1 MKTYT
6 IIILSSFVTLFAP
19 IGPLVTIALISIGF
33 DFGFGIWRSVKSRRK
48 AGSEAKIGDIIQSTK
63 MLATGVKCLIYAAAI
78 AFFYLVERFIAG
90 DIISHFISIELLL
103 TKAVALF
110 FVCIEVK
117 SMNESY
123 KDVTGKDMLK
133 AFRDFITGLKTES
146 DKWKS

>member
-1 MKTYT
+1 MKTNT
-6 IIILSSFVTLFAP
+6 IIVLSSFITLFAP

-48 AGSEAKIGDIIQSTK
+48 EGSSAKIGDIIQSTK
-63 MLATGVKCLIYAAAI
+63 MLATGVKGGIYAATI
-78 AFFYLVERFIAG
+78 GFFYLVEKFIAG
-90 DIISHFISIELLL
+90 DIIAHFISIELLL
-103 TKAVALF
+103 TKAIALF
-110 FVCIEVK
+110 FVFIEVK

-146 DKWKS
+146 DKWKN